1 MGETRKPINK
11 NMKQVIELSIDVSK
25 IEKGLMYKSPKTGRT
40 YLNLAVLI
48 RDEKDQYGNDGFV
61 TQKVPQGVERDKG
74 PILGN
79 AKIKER
85 PGTAPQQ
92 QSIKDTANNL
102 GWDEPDDSGIPF

>member
-1 MGETRKPINK
+1 
-11 NMKQVIELSIDVSK
+11 MKQVIELSIDVSK

-40 YLNLAVLI
+40 YLNIAVLI

-92 QSIKDTANNL
+92 QAGSAPTAPVDN
-102 GWDEPDDSGIPF
+102 GWDDVPF

>member
-1 MGETRKPINK
+1 
-11 NMKQVIELSIDVSK
+11 MKQVIELSIDVSK
-25 IEKGLMYKSPKTGRT
+25 IEKGLLYTSPKTNRT
-40 YLNLAVLI
+40 YLNIAVLI

-85 PGTAPQQ
+85 PGTAPAPQQ
-92 QSIKDTANNL
+92 QAKPTADNL
-102 GWDEPDDSGIPF
+102 GWDEPDPIPF

>member
-1 MGETRKPINK
+1 
-11 NMKQVIELSIDVSK
+11 MKQVIELSIDVSK

-85 PGTAPQQ
+85 PGNVPQQ
-92 QSIKDTANNL
+92 QAGGLAPAPVDN
-102 GWDEPDDSGIPF
+102 GWDDVPF

>member
-1 MGETRKPINK
+1 
-11 NMKQVIELSIDVSK
+11 MKQVIELSIDVSK

-92 QSIKDTANNL
+92 QNAPAKNDNL
-102 GWDEPDDSGIPF
+102 GWDEPDESDDSWIPY

>member
-40 YLNLAVLI
+40 YLNIAVLI

-92 QSIKDTANNL
+92 QGQGTPPAAPVDN
-102 GWDEPDDSGIPF
+102 GWDDVPF

>member
-1 MGETRKPINK
+1 
-11 NMKQVIELSIDVSK
+11 MKQVIELSIDVSK
-25 IEKGLMYKSPKTGRT
+25 IEKGLLYKSPKTNRT
-40 YLNLAVLI
+40 YLNIAVLI

-85 PGTAPQQ
+85 PGTAPAPQAQ
-92 QSIKDTANNL
+92 AKPAADNL
-102 GWDEPDDSGIPF
+102 GWDEPDPIPF